1 MKRQYFS
8 RKHIVLLMSSDS
20 SRLFGASLFVSSAG
34 MLLSYRLLF
43 TRNVGRVART
53 LNTTSV
59 TSNASNSKVSK
70 AVHKAPAT
78 TAKDCDTCACEDKPN
93 DMMGSVK
100 NYDRHVVICVPPGS
114 DGEWLNDIGLQAETF
129 PYSLNRNIET
139 LVKAAKKAAKSAE
152 GSAGTTIE
160 PKKALSVKVTAMV
173 LAPEDPVVAKSAKI
187 LVYPDNLAFD
197 LFPEQVSSFAD
208 LVMQPLPLRDLPELE
223 NFTHSAP
230 WFGCKKL
237 LLVCVH
243 NARDKRCGTMGPEL
257 IAYLDACL
265 KEPEIMYSDDSS
277 ATLTNSNS
285 DMAFVSSPTKK
296 VGDFA
301 IVRGSS
307 HIGGHVYAGTMIV
320 CPEGRWYG
328 RVSKQ
333 NVPALLK
340 SLGENKVYNE
350 CLRGCTSSDVLQ
362 W

>member
-1 MKRQYFS
+1 MN
-8 RKHIVLLMSSDS
+8 SDS

-34 MLLSYRLLF
+34 MLLSYRLLL
-43 TRNVGRVART
+43 TRNVGRVTRT
-53 LNTTSV
+53 MNTTSV
-59 TSNASNSKVSK
+59 NSTASNIKVSK
-70 AVHKAPAT
+70 AVPKAPAS

-93 DMMGSVK
+93 DMIGSVK

-129 PYSLNRNIET
+129 PYSLNRSIET
-139 LVKAAKKAAKSAE
+139 LVKAAKKAAKSAALAAE
-152 GSAGTTIE
+152 ATPEASTTATIE
-160 PKKALSVKVTAMV
+160 PKKAFSVKVTAMV
-173 LAPEDPVVAKSAKI
+173 LAPEDPVVANFAKI

-208 LVMQPLPLRDLPELE
+208 LVMQPLPLRDLPNLE
-223 NFTHSAP
+223 NFTHNAP
-230 WFGCKKL
+230 WFGSKKL

-243 NARDKRCGTMGPEL
+243 NARDKRCGTKGPEL
-257 IAYLDACL
+257 IANLEACL

-296 VGDFA
+296 VTDFA

-320 CPEGRWYG
+320 YPEGRWYG